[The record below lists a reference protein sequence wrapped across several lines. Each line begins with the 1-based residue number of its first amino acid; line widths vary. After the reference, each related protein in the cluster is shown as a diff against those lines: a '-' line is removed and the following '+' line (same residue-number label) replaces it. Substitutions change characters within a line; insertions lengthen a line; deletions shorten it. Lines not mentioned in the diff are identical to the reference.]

1 MGRKKTPS
9 PKLTSIREFIEVE
22 RLVTSTKFIPFV
34 NIPGSSG
41 SGLNVLPLE
50 KLQKRAVRRVQN
62 TKRFL
67 AQLPR
72 VGWYFFLP
80 RKELSGNMPEIHKMS
95 GILKKWKGKHT
106 SFLKI
111 IFQIKKKK
119 WHQVMLS
126 ELESTIGNNSSYSVL
141 SQWNYLMLLWKPEVN
156 KH

>member
-72 VGWYFFLP
+72 VG
-80 RKELSGNMPEIHKMS
+80 
-95 GILKKWKGKHT
+95 
-106 SFLKI
+106 
-111 IFQIKKKK
+111 
-119 WHQVMLS
+119 
-126 ELESTIGNNSSYSVL
+126 
-141 SQWNYLMLLWKPEVN
+141 
-156 KH
+156 